1 MNTREKI
8 ILLGDNLIR
17 KKGYNAF
24 SFGDISKELGIKNA
38 SIHYHFTTKTT
49 LVIAIIQKHHMLLEK
64 FKRRIANENPLQKLI
79 QFLSVYAVAKS
90 EGRISIL
97 GALSND
103 YYSFEPEV
111 QAELKI
117 LTDNTLNWLTDTLK
131 DGKKEG
137 FFNYNMD
144 HHTKALMIITNIL
157 GAEHLSRITYHQN
170 FLEIKKYDYKRFN
183 IITMRRVVVT
193 GIGAVTPIGNNIDDF
208 WVSLTEGKSGAA
220 PITRFDTSKFKTKFG
235 CELKNF
241 NPLDFIEKAEAR
253 KYDLYTQYALVAVE
267 EAVKNGNIDFEKM
280 NRNRIGVIWGSGN
293 GGIETFQQQMT
304 EYISGDG
311 TPRFS
316 PFFIPKMIVDIAS
329 GVISIKYGLRGVNF
343 TTVSACATSN
353 TAIIDAYNYI
363 KWNKA
368 DMIITGGSEA
378 AITES
383 SVGGFNSSKALS
395 TNNENPQAASRPFD
409 VDRDGFV
416 IGEGAGA
423 VILEE
428 LESAKQRGANI
439 IAEIVGGGMAAD
451 AYHLTGTHP
460 DGEGAYLGMLAALE
474 DAGIQA
480 YDIDYLNVHAT
491 STPQGDI
498 SELKAAERVFGRE
511 NKLNISAT
519 KSMTGHLL
527 GAAGAVEAITCIKA
541 VSENIIPPTINT
553 LEPEPEYKDI
563 FDFTL
568 GKKKSKEVNYAMNNT
583 FGFGGHIATSI
594 FKKYTE

>member
-1 MNTREKI
+1 
-8 ILLGDNLIR
+8 
-17 KKGYNAF
+17 
-24 SFGDISKELGIKNA
+24 
-38 SIHYHFTTKTT
+38 
-49 LVIAIIQKHHMLLEK
+49 
-64 FKRRIANENPLQKLI
+64 
-79 QFLSVYAVAKS
+79 
-90 EGRISIL
+90 
-97 GALSND
+97 
-103 YYSFEPEV
+103 
-111 QAELKI
+111 
-117 LTDNTLNWLTDTLK
+117 
-131 DGKKEG
+131 
-137 FFNYNMD
+137 
-144 HHTKALMIITNIL
+144 
-157 GAEHLSRITYHQN
+157 
-170 FLEIKKYDYKRFN
+170 
-183 IITMRRVVVT
+183 MRRVVVT
-193 GIGAVTPIGNNIDDF
+193 GIGAVTPIGNNINDF
-208 WVSLTEGKSGAA
+208 WASLTAGKSGAA
-220 PITRFDTSKFKTKFG
+220 PITRFDTSRFKTKFG
-235 CELKNF
+235 CELKDF

-253 KYDLYTQYALVAVE
+253 KYDLFTQYALVAVE
-267 EAVKNGNIDFEKM
+267 EAVKTGNIDFEKM

-383 SVGGFNSSKALS
+383 SVGGFNSAKALS

-409 VDRDGFV
+409 LNRDGFV

-428 LESAKQRGANI
+428 LESAKQRGANV

-451 AYHLTGTHP
+451 AYHITGTHP

-474 DAGIQA
+474 DAGIQPQ
-480 YDIDYLNVHAT
+480 DIDYLNVHAT
-491 STPQGDI
+491 STPQGDL
-498 SELKAAERVFGRE
+498 SELRAAERVFGRE

-553 LEPEPEYKDI
+553 LEPEPEYKDV

-568 GKKKSKEVNYAMNNT
+568 GKKKSKEVIYAMNNT

-594 FKKYTE
+594 FKKYVE

>member
-1 MNTREKI
+1 
-8 ILLGDNLIR
+8 
-17 KKGYNAF
+17 
-24 SFGDISKELGIKNA
+24 
-38 SIHYHFTTKTT
+38 
-49 LVIAIIQKHHMLLEK
+49 
-64 FKRRIANENPLQKLI
+64 
-79 QFLSVYAVAKS
+79 
-90 EGRISIL
+90 
-97 GALSND
+97 
-103 YYSFEPEV
+103 
-111 QAELKI
+111 
-117 LTDNTLNWLTDTLK
+117 
-131 DGKKEG
+131 
-137 FFNYNMD
+137 
-144 HHTKALMIITNIL
+144 
-157 GAEHLSRITYHQN
+157 
-170 FLEIKKYDYKRFN
+170 
-183 IITMRRVVVT
+183 MRRVVVT

-293 GGIETFQQQMT
+293 GGIETFQQQIT

-383 SVGGFNSSKALS
+383 SVGGFNSAKALS

-409 VDRDGFV
+409 IDRDGFV

-480 YDIDYLNVHAT
+480 HDIDYLNVHAT

-527 GAAGAVEAITCIKA
+527 GAAGAVEAITCIKS